1 MAKQEAKPVTVNIL
15 DHEYKVSCP
24 DDERDA
30 LLASARYLDEQMRT
44 IRSSGRIIGLER
56 IAVMA
61 ALNITHEM
69 LQKPVAKGTKKSSI
83 DEERIGTLIDKI
95 DRTLHQHLELDL

>member
-1 MAKQEAKPVTVNIL
+1 MAKQEVKTAVVTIL
-15 DHEYKVSCP
+15 DREYQVSCP

-30 LLASARYLDEQMRT
+30 LMASARYLDDQMRI
-44 IRSSGRIIGLER
+44 IRESGKVVGLER

-69 LQKPVAKGTKKSSI
+69 LQKPAVKGAKKSAM

>member
-1 MAKQEAKPVTVNIL
+1 MSNQESSTATISIL
-15 DHEYKVSCP
+15 GHEYKISCP
-24 DDERDA
+24 EGERDA
-30 LLASARYLDEQMRT
+30 LMASARYLDEQMRN
-44 IRSSGRIIGLER
+44 IRDGGKVLSLER

-69 LQKPVAKGTKKSSI
+69 LQKPATKSSKKSPM

>member
-1 MAKQEAKPVTVNIL
+1 MSKQEPKTATVIIL
-15 DHEYKVSCP
+15 DREYKVSCP
-24 DDERDA
+24 EDEHDA

-44 IRSSGRIIGLER
+44 IRDSGKVIGLER

-69 LQKPVAKGTKKSSI
+69 LQKPAVKGNKKSSI

>member
-1 MAKQEAKPVTVNIL
+1 MSEIKTAVVHIL
-15 DHEYKVSCP
+15 DREYRVSCP

-44 IRSSGRIIGLER
+44 IRETGKIIGLER

-69 LQKPVAKGTKKSSI
+69 LQKPAVKGAKKSAI
-83 DEERIGTLIDKI
+83 DEERIGSLIDKI

>member
-1 MAKQEAKPVTVNIL
+1 MSTPEVKTIVVTIL
-15 DHEYKVSCP
+15 DREYRVSCP

-44 IRSSGRIIGLER
+44 IRETGKIIGLER

-69 LQKPVAKGTKKSSI
+69 LQKPSGKGSKKSSL
-83 DEERIGTLIDKI
+83 DEERIGSLIDKI